1 MDQELVRRA
10 CVNDVR
16 NAPSDRYSLRTM
28 NTYLL
33 KKFDKVGQLKGYGE
47 LHSDEDDE
55 VVAWATQLPR
65 SYTYEL
71 WQAERLIYASEN
83 REPSPAA
90 TPAAALN

>member
-1 MDQELVRRA
+1 MDQELASRA

-16 NAPSDRYSLRTM
+16 TIHSDRYSLRAM

-55 VVAWATQLPR
+55 VVAWATRLPR

-71 WQAERLIYASEN
+71 WQAERLVYASED
-83 REPSPAA
+83 RQPVPAA
-90 TPAAALN
+90 QAAALN